1 MVTTTSAGLVF
12 TFLALI
18 LLTSWGC
25 NRSPDAAHPS
35 LAVDET
41 PAHVQSPEDVERS
54 PVVEIWKERD
64 GSVPIRGKSLHFRM
78 YSNRAVEFDY
88 LVSRETVPQRRVDFS
103 FRRIPP
109 TTIAEEEFTRI
120 ISAAETLLA
129 KENVKQEYAGP
140 VGLSLDTSERITVL
154 LNGNEGARKTI
165 VVNDSDYD
173 VFNEKFAKVFP
184 GELAHL
190 LREVRSFLDTRTEEI
205 TGCRRRE
212 GFAGL
217 NCPNVENGR

>member
-1 MVTTTSAGLVF
+1 MVTTTSAGIVF

-18 LLTSWGC
+18 LLTSFGC
-25 NRSPDAAHPS
+25 DRSPDAAHPS

-41 PAHVQSPEDVERS
+41 PAHVQSPVDVERS

-78 YSNRAVEFDY
+78 YSDRAVEFDY
-88 LVSRETVPQRRVDFS
+88 LVSRETIPPRRVDFS
-103 FRRIPP
+103 FRRNPP
-109 TTIAEEEFTRI
+109 TTISEAEFTRI
-120 ISAAETLLA
+120 NSAAERLLA
-129 KENVKQEYAGP
+129 KENVKREYAGP

-154 LNGNEGARKTI
+154 LNGNEDLRKTI

-173 VFNEKFAKVFP
+173 VFNKKFAKVFP
-184 GELAHL
+184 GELGEL

-205 TGCRRRE
+205 TGCRRQVRLT
-212 GFAGL
+212 GM
-217 NCPNVENGR
+217 NCPKVENGP